1 MPDDDPIAGDS
12 PCASTVA
19 VAPPLAGSGASAFTL
34 LPEKEALAVA
44 LFTACRAPAVLL
56 AVPPVAGEVVACP
69 LLAGSGASAVMI
81 HLGITSVV
89 AAPCAGTASKAPA
102 PATHAAAPRNNT
114 S

>member
-1 MPDDDPIAGDS
+1 
-12 PCASTVA
+12 VA
-19 VAPPLAGSGASAFTL
+19 VAPPLAGSGASAFKL

-44 LFTACRAPAVLL
+44 LFTGCRAPAELL

-81 HLGITSVV
+81 HVGITSVV

-102 PATHAAAPRNNT
+102 PATHTAAPRNNT
-114 S
+114 Q

>member
-1 MPDDDPIAGDS
+1 MPDDNPIAGDS

-19 VAPPLAGSGASAFTL
+19 VAPPLAGSGTCAFTL
-34 LPEKEALAVA
+34 LPEREALAVA
-44 LFTACRAPAVLL
+44 LFTGCRTSAVLL

-69 LLAGSGASAVMI
+69 LLAGSGASAAMI
-81 HLGITSVV
+81 HFGITSVV